1 MDIQAIQRRV
11 KQALSKKGLSA
22 AAASRMAIGNPSLI
36 KNIMKGHSPRLDSLM
51 RLAEVLEV
59 ELYFGPPRAENLN
72 QLPIDSET
80 GGGSTPG
87 SLSQNLYV
95 GRFNT
100 DSAPGLARF
109 TAVDLP
115 VLGWAKCSLSGHILT
130 GEETYPDLPMPEAIE
145 ALDDDE
151 VFYAIAKG
159 LSMRPEGIEDGDYC
173 LISPAT
179 PVALGL
185 RVWFKDQQKRAT
197 IKRLVGESET
207 EYALRGWVEPDPRGR
222 QRHYQDRWMKSNI
235 AAQGVVLAVYRG
247 KPDLNKPTELIPDPK
262 PPPMPAPP
270 AIAKTLGL
278 EAGATVAD
286 VIRAIEA
293 KAELG
298 VDAVQEKLR
307 EAAQAVD
314 ELKAEAEAA
323 TRQVVSQAEEAE
335 HTVRLRTARAQAD
348 VGALAVYGAE
358 DSEESSSH
366 RQVPLLDI
374 EVAAGGGAFNAEE
387 SHTERGLWFE
397 RGWLDRTCVDAT
409 QCALVKVR
417 GESMEPTLRPGCKIL
432 VDVNRRRRLEGHI
445 YVMRT
450 RDEGVVV
457 KRLRHNADDGWLLV
471 SDNPS
476 WPDVPWPDDAEVIGE
491 VKWMAATLP

>member
-1 MDIQAIQRRV
+1 
-11 KQALSKKGLSA
+11 
-22 AAASRMAIGNPSLI
+22 MA
-36 KNIMKGHSPRLDSLM
+36 
-51 RLAEVLEV
+51 V
-59 ELYFGPPRAENLN
+59 
-72 QLPIDSET
+72 
-80 GGGSTPG
+80 
-87 SLSQNLYV
+87 
-95 GRFNT
+95 
-100 DSAPGLARF
+100 
-109 TAVDLP
+109 
-115 VLGWAKCSLSGHILT
+115 
-130 GEETYPDLPMPEAIE
+130 
-145 ALDDDE
+145 
-151 VFYAIAKG
+151 
-159 LSMRPEGIEDGDYC
+159 
-173 LISPAT
+173 
-179 PVALGL
+179 GL
-185 RVWFKDQQKRAT
+185 RVWFKDRQKRAT
-197 IKRLVGESET
+197 IKRLVGENAT
-207 EYALRGWVEPDPRGR
+207 EYELRGWLEPDPRGR
-222 QRHYQDRWMKSNI
+222 QRHYKDCWMKSNI

-247 KPDLNKPTELIPDPK
+247 KPDLNKPPELIPDPK
-262 PPPMPAPP
+262 PPPMPAHPE
-270 AIAKTLGL
+270 IAKTLGL
-278 EAGATVAD
+278 EANATVAD

-307 EAAQAVD
+307 ESVEAFQSAAQVID

-323 TRQVVSQAEEAE
+323 TRQVVSQADAATEEAE

-366 RQVPLLDI
+366 RRVPLLDI

-387 SHTERGLWFE
+387 SPTEGRLWFE
-397 RGWLDRTCVDAT
+397 RGWLDQTCVDAT

-445 YVMRT
+445 YVLRT

-491 VKWMAATLP
+491 VKWTATTLP